1 MAEKL
6 QKIKDK
12 IAKLDHSLAKRDKRV
27 SLGTKLGLAL
37 AATGAA
43 VYACGVSKDDPEV
56 VKAANENMALVFSF
70 LGVSMMGD
78 GEHTLGY
85 RVASRVAK
93 TTHLRLRALKDVA
106 QEAFKNLGKRVSQTL
121 EQAKAKAAA
130 RRSEGIELVVK
141 RPGEKEYILDQKGSN
156 FVRKPATNPLAMMKQ
171 GRQGR

>member
-12 IAKLDHSLAKRDKRV
+12 IAKLDHSLAKRDKGV

-56 VKAANENMALVFSF
+56 VKVANENMALVFSF

-85 RVASRVAK
+85 RVAKKA
-93 TTHLRLRALKDVA
+93 HLKLRALKDVA

>member
-1 MAEKL
+1 MAEK
-6 QKIKDK
+6 KFWKEVSEFDGRMAARSK
-12 IAKLDHSLAKRDKRV
+12 SPEHSGLSKSEKHI
-27 SLGTKLGLAL
+27 SLPAL
-37 AATGAA
+37 AVGLFACGNLETGEGMNTIVVAAGIVGAA
-43 VYACGVSKDDPEV
+43 AGLSDGKHTMGYYA
-56 VKAANENMALVFSF
+56 VKTA
-70 LGVSMMGD
+70 
-78 GEHTLGY
+78 
-85 RVASRVAK
+85 
-93 TTHLRLRALKDVA
+93 HLKMRALKDVA